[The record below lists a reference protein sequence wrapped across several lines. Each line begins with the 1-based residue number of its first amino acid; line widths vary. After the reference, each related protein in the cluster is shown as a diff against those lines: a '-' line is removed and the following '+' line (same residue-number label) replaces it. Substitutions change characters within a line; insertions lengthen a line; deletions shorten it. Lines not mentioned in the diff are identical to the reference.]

1 MKTKLKKRMVLV
13 TGFEPF
19 DGAEIN
25 PSQEVAR
32 NLNGTVIAG
41 HTVVGALL
49 PCVFGAA
56 IPELQRLL
64 RGHRPSLVICVGQA
78 GGRAAITPE
87 RVAINIDDARIPD
100 NAGAQPVDRP
110 VVRGGPAAY
119 FSTLPVKAIVAALRA
134 AGLPSEVSSTAGT
147 FVCNHVFY
155 GLMHVLRTQKGVR
168 GGFIHLPFLREQ
180 AQEGQ
185 ASLTLED
192 MVFGVAL
199 AVDAALR
206 RKKDLRRVGGQTQ

>member
-1 MKTKLKKRMVLV
+1 MKTKLKMRTVLV

-25 PSQEVAR
+25 PSLEIAR
-32 NLNGTVIAG
+32 NLHGSVIAG

-64 RGHRPSLVICVGQA
+64 RVHRPALVIGVGQA

-87 RVAINIDDARIPD
+87 RVALNVDDARITD

-134 AGLPSEVSSTAGT
+134 AGLPSEVSQTAGT

-155 GLMHVLRTQKGVR
+155 GLMHALRKRKDLR
-168 GGFIHLPFLREQ
+168 GGFIHVPFLPEQ
-180 AQEGQ
+180 AQKGQ
-185 ASLTLED
+185 ASLPLED
-192 MVFGVAL
+192 MVYGVAL
-199 AVDAALR
+199 AVETALR
-206 RKKDLRRVGGQTQ
+206 RKKDLRLAGGQTQ

>member
-1 MKTKLKKRMVLV
+1 MKTKLTKRMVLV

-199 AVDAALR
+199 AVDTALR
-206 RKKDLRRVGGQTQ
+206 RKKDLRLVGGQTQ

>member
-1 MKTKLKKRMVLV
+1 MKTKLKMRTVLV

-25 PSQEVAR
+25 PSLEIAR
-32 NLNGTVIAG
+32 NLHGSVIAG

-64 RGHRPSLVICVGQA
+64 RVHRPALVICVGQA

-87 RVAINIDDARIPD
+87 RVALNVDDARIPD

-134 AGLPSEVSSTAGT
+134 AGLPSEVSQTAGT

-155 GLMHVLRTQKGVR
+155 GLMHALRTRKDVR
-168 GGFIHLPFLREQ
+168 GGFIHVPLLPEQ
-180 AQEGQ
+180 AQKGQ
-185 ASLTLED
+185 ASLPLED
-192 MVFGVAL
+192 MVYGVAL
-199 AVDAALR
+199 AVETALR
-206 RKKDLRRVGGQTQ
+206 RKKDLRLTGGQTQ

>member
-64 RGHRPSLVICVGQA
+64 RGHRPALVICVGQA

-134 AGLPSEVSSTAGT
+134 AGLPALPPRVAAMWLRELASTA
-147 FVCNHVFY
+147 
-155 GLMHVLRTQKGVR
+155 QSSVR
-168 GGFIHLPFLREQ
+168 ALS
-180 AQEGQ
+180 
-185 ASLTLED
+185 ASS
-192 MVFGVAL
+192 GA
-199 AVDAALR
+199 
-206 RKKDLRRVGGQTQ
+206 

>member
-64 RGHRPSLVICVGQA
+64 RLYRPALVICVGQA

-134 AGLPSEVSSTAGT
+134 AGLPSEVSPTAGT
-147 FVCNHVFY
+147 WLS
-155 GLMHVLRTQKGVR
+155 G
-168 GGFIHLPFLREQ
+168 
-180 AQEGQ
+180 
-185 ASLTLED
+185 
-192 MVFGVAL
+192 
-199 AVDAALR
+199 
-206 RKKDLRRVGGQTQ
+206 

>member
-64 RGHRPSLVICVGQA
+64 RGHRPALVICVGQA

-199 AVDAALR
+199 AVDTALR
-206 RKKDLRRVGGQTQ
+206 RKKDLRLVGGQTQ

>member
-19 DGAEIN
+19 AGAEIN

-56 IPELQRLL
+56 IPELLRLL
-64 RGHRPSLVICVGQA
+64 RLYRPALVICVGQA

-134 AGLPSEVSSTAGT
+134 AGLPSEVSPTAGT

-180 AQEGQ
+180 AQQGQ
-185 ASLTLED
+185 ACLPLED

-199 AVDAALR
+199 AVDTALR
-206 RKKDLRRVGGQTQ
+206 RKKDLRLVGGQTQ

>member
-1 MKTKLKKRMVLV
+1 MRTVLV

-25 PSQEVAR
+25 PSLEIAR
-32 NLNGTVIAG
+32 NLHGSVIAG

-64 RGHRPSLVICVGQA
+64 RVHRPALVICVGQA

-87 RVAINIDDARIPD
+87 RVALNVDDARIPD

-119 FSTLPVKAIVAALRA
+119 FSTLPVKAIVADLRA
-134 AGLPSEVSSTAGT
+134 AGLPSEVSQTAGT

-155 GLMHVLRTQKGVR
+155 GLMHALRKRKDLR
-168 GGFIHLPFLREQ
+168 GGFIHVPFLPEQ
-180 AQEGQ
+180 AQKGQ
-185 ASLTLED
+185 ASLPLED
-192 MVFGVAL
+192 MVYGVAL
-199 AVDAALR
+199 AVETALR
-206 RKKDLRRVGGQTQ
+206 RKKDLRLAGGQTQ

>member
-1 MKTKLKKRMVLV
+1 MKTKLKMRTVLV

-25 PSQEVAR
+25 PSLEIAR
-32 NLNGTVIAG
+32 NLHGSVIAG

-64 RGHRPSLVICVGQA
+64 RVHRPMLVIGVGQA

-87 RVAINIDDARIPD
+87 RVALNVDDARIAD

-110 VVRGGPAAY
+110 VVRDGPAAY

-134 AGLPSEVSSTAGT
+134 AGLPSEVSQTAGT

-155 GLMHVLRTQKGVR
+155 GLMHALRTRKDVR
-168 GGFIHLPFLREQ
+168 GGFIHVPFLPEQ
-180 AQEGQ
+180 AQKGQ
-185 ASLTLED
+185 ASLPLED
-192 MVFGVAL
+192 MVYGVAL
-199 AVDAALR
+199 AVETALR
-206 RKKDLRRVGGQTQ
+206 LKKDLRLAGGQTQ

>member
-1 MKTKLKKRMVLV
+1 MKTKLKMRTVLV

-25 PSQEVAR
+25 PSLEIAR
-32 NLNGTVIAG
+32 NLHGTVIAG

-64 RGHRPSLVICVGQA
+64 RVHRPALVICVGQA

-87 RVAINIDDARIPD
+87 RVALNVDDARIPD

-119 FSTLPVKAIVAALRA
+119 FSTLPVKAIVADLRA
-134 AGLPSEVSSTAGT
+134 AGLPSEVSQTAGT

-155 GLMHVLRTQKGVR
+155 GLMHALRKRKDLR
-168 GGFIHLPFLREQ
+168 GGFIHVPFLPEQ
-180 AQEGQ
+180 AQKGQ
-185 ASLTLED
+185 ASLPLED
-192 MVFGVAL
+192 MVYGVAL
-199 AVDAALR
+199 AVETALR
-206 RKKDLRRVGGQTQ
+206 RKKDLRLAGGQTQ

>member
-1 MKTKLKKRMVLV
+1 MKTKLKMRTVLV

-25 PSQEVAR
+25 PSLEIAR
-32 NLNGTVIAG
+32 NLHGSVIAG

-64 RGHRPSLVICVGQA
+64 RVHRPALVICVGQA

-87 RVAINIDDARIPD
+87 RVALNVDDARIPD

-119 FSTLPVKAIVAALRA
+119 FSTLPVKAIVADLRA
-134 AGLPSEVSSTAGT
+134 AGLPSEVSQTAGT

-155 GLMHVLRTQKGVR
+155 GLMHALRKRKDLR
-168 GGFIHLPFLREQ
+168 GGFIHVPFLPEQ
-180 AQEGQ
+180 AQKGQ
-185 ASLTLED
+185 ASLPLED
-192 MVFGVAL
+192 MVYGVAL
-199 AVDAALR
+199 AVETALR
-206 RKKDLRRVGGQTQ
+206 RKKDLRLAGGQTQ

>member
-1 MKTKLKKRMVLV
+1 MKTKLKMLTVLV

-25 PSQEVAR
+25 PSLEIAR
-32 NLNGTVIAG
+32 NLHGTVIAG

-64 RGHRPSLVICVGQA
+64 RVHRPALVICVGQA

-87 RVAINIDDARIPD
+87 RVAINVDDARIPD

-134 AGLPSEVSSTAGT
+134 AGLPSEVSHTAGT

-155 GLMHVLRTQKGVR
+155 GLMHALRKRKDLR
-168 GGFIHLPFLREQ
+168 GGFIHVPFLPEQ
-180 AQEGQ
+180 AQKGQ
-185 ASLTLED
+185 ASLPLED
-192 MVFGVAL
+192 MVYGVAL
-199 AVDAALR
+199 AVETALR
-206 RKKDLRRVGGQTQ
+206 RKKDLRLAGGQTQ